1 LIPFFA
7 PEPVVLGPLTLS
19 WWLIFVVIGI
29 VVGTEFGLR
38 RAKREGLSIR
48 LTVECTVAMVGLGFV
63 VARLFTLFV
72 YGHGDG
78 WRDLDSW
85 GAGYSSVGGFVG
97 AAIAIPV
104 YLKLYRKAPIWG
116 YLDNAAIGF
125 LLGWAFGRVGCS
137 LAHDHVGRATTW
149 ITGIDFPLDWPNP
162 GSQLGLR
169 HDLGLYE
176 AVLCF
181 AIVAL
186 MVALDRRHR
195 PHGFFSVLS
204 LFTYAPGRFLLDFLR
219 AEDLEHVAGRT
230 SDVRMAGLTPAQ
242 YGCLALMTLGV
253 WMYFFRRGKGRDD
266 LSDQVARYGR

>member
-1 LIPFFA
+1 MIPFFA
-7 PEPVVLGPLTLS
+7 PDPVTLGPLNLS
-19 WWLIFVVIGI
+19 WWLILTVTGI

-48 LTVECTVAMVGLGFV
+48 LTVECTVAMVALGFV

-72 YGHGDG
+72 YDHGAG

-85 GAGYSSVGGFVG
+85 SGGYSSVGGFVG
-97 AAIAIPV
+97 AAIAIPL
-104 YLKLYRKAPIWG
+104 YLKVYRRAPIWG

-137 LAHDHVGRATTW
+137 LVHDHVGRETTW
-149 ITGIDFPLDWPNP
+149 FTGIAFPLDWPNP
-162 GSQLGLR
+162 GAQLGVR

-176 AVLCF
+176 AALCF

-186 MVALDRRHR
+186 FVVLDRKER
-195 PHGFFSVLS
+195 PHGFFSVVA

-219 AEDLEHVAGRT
+219 AEDLEQVAGRT
-230 SDVRMAGLTPAQ
+230 SDVRYVGLTPAQ
-242 YGCLALMTLGV
+242 YGCVALFALGV
-253 WMYFFRRGKGRDD
+253 WMFFFRRGQGRQD
-266 LSDQVARYGR
+266 LSGEGLKDRR